1 MAELINLKRRRHL
14 IWASQFFEGLSFV
27 FKLFF
32 VLAAYLSI
40 MTTSPLLFRIA
51 IVLMAVSMTLFIVDI
66 YMYMNKSP
74 ANPYRRR

>member
-1 MAELINLKRRRHL
+1 MAELINLKRRVHL
-14 IWASQFFEGLSFV
+14 IWASHFFEGLSFV
-27 FKLFF
+27 FKLFL